1 MNKRIL
7 AALAVL
13 ALVTLACGLPTI
25 DLGGGTDS
33 GVLFQDDFSGT
44 GSGWDRYQDSEM
56 FTDYENG
63 AYRIQVFVPN
73 YWSWANPGE
82 NFSGDI
88 RVEVDAVMN
97 SGPENNGFG
106 IICHYQDVDN
116 FAILMISSDGYAGI
130 GERIN
135 GGEIELT
142 SGETMVQS
150 AAINLGAVNNNIRAD
165 CVGSTL
171 TLYANGTQLVSAS
184 TSLSGGDV
192 GLFATSAFGEGNV
205 DILFDNFVV
214 TRP

>member
-33 GVLFQDDFSGT
+33 EVLFQDDFSGT
-44 GSGWDRYQDSEM
+44 GSGWDRYQDLEM

-142 SGETMVQS
+142 SGELMVQS

-171 TLYANGTQLVSAS
+171 TLFANGTQLVSAS